1 MSEDE
6 KEEIL
11 DKIECVNNSIL
22 ASQHTE
28 KLLLSSEI
36 TDEEAS
42 IIKRFYKQVY
52 DNRLNY
58 IKDLYEII
66 NTNTNLYVE

>member
-1 MSEDE
+1 MREDE

-22 ASQHTE
+22 ESQHTE